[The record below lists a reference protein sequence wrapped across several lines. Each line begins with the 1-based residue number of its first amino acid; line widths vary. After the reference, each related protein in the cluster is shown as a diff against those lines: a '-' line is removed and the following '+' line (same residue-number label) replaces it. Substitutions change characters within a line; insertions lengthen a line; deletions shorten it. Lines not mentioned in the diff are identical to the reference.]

1 MARASS
7 KRTSGIIKIAFV
19 ILAIYLLYILIGL
32 KIDINAKKE
41 ELAMLDAKVM
51 SQTAEGERLQSILD
65 AEVDLDY
72 IEENA
77 RKLGFV
83 NSDEKVYESIT
94 D

>member
-1 MARASS
+1 LARASS

>member
-1 MARASS
+1 
-7 KRTSGIIKIAFV
+7 
-19 ILAIYLLYILIGL
+19 
-32 KIDINAKKE
+32 
-41 ELAMLDAKVM
+41 MLDAKVM